1 MTTVLVNG
9 LPGAGKSTLGR
20 ALAAELGLPLFSK
33 DAVKE
38 TLADRLAALRTPDR
52 DRWEWSRALGAAAG
66 ETLWTLLRDAR
77 GAAVLEAPWL
87 GDPAR
92 AVVRAGL
99 DAAGVGRPQE
109 VWCDVPLVLA
119 RRRFEERIA
128 HRHPVHPERPGER
141 DDRWAAWARTAAP
154 LALGPVH
161 RVDTTRPVDVPALA
175 AALTAAAALTPAAP
189 VAAAAGASRDATT
202 PREVSFT
209 GH

>member
-9 LPGAGKSTLGR
+9 LPGAGKSTLAH

-38 TLADRLAALRTPDR
+38 TLADQLAALRPA
-52 DRWEWSRALGAAAG
+52 DRWEWSRTLGAAAG

-87 GDPAR
+87 GEPVR

-109 VWCDVPLVLA
+109 VWCEVPLALA
-119 RRRFEERIA
+119 RHRFEQRIA
-128 HRHPVHPERPGER
+128 RRHPVHPERPGEP
-141 DDRWAAWARTAAP
+141 DGRWEVWAREAGP

-161 RVDTTRPVDVPALA
+161 RVDTSGPVDVPALA
-175 AALTAAAALTPAAP
+175 AALRRANAEYPGDVPA
-189 VAAAAGASRDATT
+189 
-202 PREVSFT
+202 PRNVSFT
-209 GH
+209 GP